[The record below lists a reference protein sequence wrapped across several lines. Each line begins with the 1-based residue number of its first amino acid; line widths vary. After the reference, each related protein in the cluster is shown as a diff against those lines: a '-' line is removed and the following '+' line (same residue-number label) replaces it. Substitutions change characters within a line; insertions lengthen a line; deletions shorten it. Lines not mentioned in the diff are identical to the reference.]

1 MREADDRH
9 ELDVVD
15 LQELAVDRA
24 HVEHERLDL
33 IAGAAGE
40 DDRIIGGDP
49 GAEGRHDGA
58 DVERRGRGQRVQET
72 LRAGDRAALAWR
84 VEGVD
89 GVRSE
94 EHTSELQSLM
104 RISYAVFCLK
114 KKTHTDNRKLHE

>member
-89 GVRSE
+89 GVDQRVRRGAAALRRRRTVGE
-94 EHTSELQSLM
+94 IG
-104 RISYAVFCLK
+104 RAYV
-114 KKTHTDNRKLHE
+114 